1 MFDASKSFDE
11 NLAAFLSECNIID
24 AECAKILSD
33 SIDIFVFHGSDRDA
47 RGSFNAKVKEA
58 MEALPEK
65 EVEA

>member
-11 NLAAFLSECNIID
+11 NLAAFLSECEAID

-33 SIDIFVFHGSDRDA
+33 NINIFVSHGSDRDA
-47 RGSFNAKVKEA
+47 RSSFNAKVKEA
-58 MEALPEK
+58 LAALPMK